1 MDFVTRRSLNDI
13 EEYKVEYVAAEII
26 VNANENN
33 FPIPEKV
40 AEKIEKIAKDFPFN
54 RYPPIK
60 AENLCETIAEGLEL
74 YTENVK
80 IGNGSSEL
88 LQTACYVFGG
98 LGKKIAI
105 PYPSFSMYGV
115 YVQMSDSTA
124 VQYHL
129 SDDGFLDADKLISFC
144 RKENPDLLII
154 CNPNNPT
161 GNYNELSVVEKI
173 IGAVQCPVI
182 VDEAYME
189 FADGKDVPLLDMRP
203 LDKVWLV
210 AGSTLS
216 LIGNYSNL
224 ICFRTF
230 SKAYG
235 LAGLRCGYAVGTAQ
249 LIKLLGKA
257 LLPYN
262 VNSYS
267 LMVAKVVYE
276 NKLLYKTMVK
286 TIREERDKMAEF
298 LRKLGFSVW
307 PSSTNFL
314 LFCAQGFLS
323 EKLAAACGKKYGGNL
338 PDVVA
343 SGKMLYRYF
352 LENGILVRDYTTH
365 PYLTGC
371 LRITLGRPEENK
383 IILDKLVALNTEVRL

>member
-1 MDFVTRRSLNDI
+1 MDFVTRQSLKDI
-13 EEYKVEYVAAEII
+13 EEYSVEHVAADII

-33 FPIPEKV
+33 FPMPEKV
-40 AEKIEKIAKDFPFN
+40 AAKIEKITKEFPFN

-60 AENLCETIAEGLEL
+60 AENLCKTIAEGLEL
-74 YTENVK
+74 DIENIK

-98 LGKKIAI
+98 FGKKIAI

-124 VQYHL
+124 VQYPL
-129 SDDGFLDADKLISFC
+129 SDEGFLDADKLIAFS
-144 RKENPDLLII
+144 RKERPDLLII

-161 GNYNELSVVEKI
+161 GNYNELPVVEKI

-189 FADGKDVPLLDMRP
+189 FADGKDVPPLDMRP
-203 LDKVWLV
+203 LSKVWLI

-216 LIGNYSNL
+216 LVGSYSNL
-224 ICFRTF
+224 MCFRTF

-235 LAGLRCGYAVGTAQ
+235 LAGLRCGYAAGAAQ

-262 VNSYS
+262 VNAYS
-267 LMVAKVVYE
+267 LMAAKVVYE
-276 NKLLYKTMVK
+276 NKALYKTMVK
-286 TIREERDKMAEF
+286 TIRKERDKMAGF
-298 LRKLGFSVW
+298 LRKLGFRVW
-307 PSSTNFL
+307 PSGTNFL
-314 LFCAQGFLS
+314 MFCAHGFLR
-323 EKLAAACGKKYGGNL
+323 EKLAAAYGKKYGEHL
-338 PDVVA
+338 PDAVA

-352 LENGILVRDYTTH
+352 LENGILTRDYTTH

-371 LRITLGRPEENK
+371 LRVTVGRPEENK
-383 IILDKLVALNTEVRL
+383 IILEKLAALNTEVRS

>member
-1 MDFVTRRSLNDI
+1 MDFVTRQSLKDI
-13 EEYKVEYVAAEII
+13 EEYSVEHVAADII

-33 FPIPEKV
+33 FPMPEKV
-40 AEKIEKIAKDFPFN
+40 AAKIEKITKEFPFN

-60 AENLCETIAEGLEL
+60 AENLCKTIAEGLEL
-74 YTENVK
+74 DIENIK

-88 LQTACYVFGG
+88 LQMACYVFGG
-98 LGKKIAI
+98 FGKKIAI

-124 VQYHL
+124 VQYPL
-129 SDDGFLDADKLISFC
+129 SDEGFLDADKLIAFC
-144 RKENPDLLII
+144 RKERPDLLII

-161 GNYNELSVVEKI
+161 GNYNELPVVEKI

-189 FADGKDVPLLDMRP
+189 FADGKDVPPLDMRP
-203 LDKVWLV
+203 LSKVWLI

-216 LIGNYSNL
+216 LVGSYSNL
-224 ICFRTF
+224 MCFRTF

-235 LAGLRCGYAVGTAQ
+235 LAGLRCGYAAGAAQ

-262 VNSYS
+262 VNAYS
-267 LMVAKVVYE
+267 LMAAKVVYE
-276 NKLLYKTMVK
+276 NKALYKTMVK
-286 TIREERDKMAEF
+286 TIRKERDKMAGF
-298 LRKLGFSVW
+298 LRKLGFRVW
-307 PSSTNFL
+307 PSATNFL
-314 LFCAQGFLS
+314 MFCAHGFLR
-323 EKLAAACGKKYGGNL
+323 EKLAAAYGKKYGEHL
-338 PDVVA
+338 PDAVA

-352 LENGILVRDYTTH
+352 LENGILTRDYTTH

-371 LRITLGRPEENK
+371 LRVTVGRPEENK
-383 IILDKLVALNTEVRL
+383 IILEKLAALNTEVRS